1 MEAEIVTT
9 VIKEA
14 VSLFVLLV
22 VLYGVYLLTRQFI
35 MVLSNHL
42 ETCCDSLERIADALH
57 DKRK

>member
-1 MEAEIVTT
+1 MDAEIASTI
-9 VIKEA
+9 IKEA

-35 MVLSNHL
+35 NIMGDHIGN
-42 ETCCDSLERIADALH
+42 CCDSLDRIANALD

>member
-1 MEAEIVTT
+1 METEIITT

-35 MVLSNHL
+35 EVMSKHIGD
-42 ETCCDSLERIADALH
+42 CCESLERIAHALENN
-57 DKRK
+57 KK